1 LLCDREKLRALTLAE
16 VSPQAVRADANNL
29 WGEWKNALHHLAALN
44 YPFFAIEEPLRS
56 GDYAGMLRLG
66 TTLDTQIILDE
77 SMQRIDQLRYLEDS
91 DSHWVANIRVSKMGG
106 LLRSLE
112 FVEAARR
119 LGLNVI
125 VGAHVGET
133 SVLTRAAMTVAAQAS
148 GILLAQEGAFG
159 THLLSRD
166 VIEQPIMFGKGG
178 LLDVVSG
185 AASSPGFGLSI
196 IQPLP
201 HLESADEQCA

>member
-1 LLCDREKLRALTLAE
+1 
-16 VSPQAVRADANNL
+16 
-29 WGEWKNALHHLAALN
+29 
-44 YPFFAIEEPLRS
+44 
-56 GDYAGMLRLG
+56 
-66 TTLDTQIILDE
+66 
-77 SMQRIDQLRYLEDS
+77 
-91 DSHWVANIRVSKMGG
+91 
-106 LLRSLE
+106 LRSLE

-119 LGLNVI
+119 RGLNVI

-185 AASSPGFGLSI
+185 AASKPGFGLSI